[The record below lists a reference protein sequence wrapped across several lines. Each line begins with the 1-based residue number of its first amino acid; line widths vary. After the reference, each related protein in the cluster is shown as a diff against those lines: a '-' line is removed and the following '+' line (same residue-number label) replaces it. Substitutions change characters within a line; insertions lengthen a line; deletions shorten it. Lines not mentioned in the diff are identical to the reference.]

1 MEMWRPIVTDPTPIS
16 LIAFDADDTLWHNE
30 YLYTQAKDQFCEL
43 LAPFG
48 SAEQVH
54 QRLDIVEENNV
65 LHYGYGIK
73 SFTLSMVETAMVISD
88 GCIAVESL
96 QFILQMGKDMLAT
109 ELPFLDY
116 AENTLAELSQEY
128 PLMLITKGDT
138 FEQQRKIERSGL
150 AKYFRFIE
158 IVANKTPAT
167 YQRLF
172 KQHAIEPRQVLMVGN
187 SLRSDI
193 LPVLEIGGQA
203 VYIHYESTWSHE
215 YVDETARARYHYFEI
230 DHLGEL
236 AALVATLNQ
245 TF

>member
-1 MEMWRPIVTDPTPIS
+1 MSERIS

-30 YLYTQAKDQFCEL
+30 YLYTQAKDQFCQL
-43 LAPFG
+43 LAAYG
-48 SAEQVH
+48 SAEQIR
-54 QRLDIVEENNV
+54 QQLDIIEEHNV
-65 LHYGYGIK
+65 LNYGYGIK
-73 SFTLSMVETAMVISD
+73 SFTLSMIETAMSASQ
-88 GCIAVESL
+88 GCIPVDAL
-96 QFILQMGKDMLAT
+96 QTILQLGKQMLTA

-116 AENTLAELSQEY
+116 AEATLAELGQRY

-138 FEQQRKIERSGL
+138 FEQQHKIERSGL
-150 AKYFRFIE
+150 TRYFRYIE

-172 KQHAIEPRQVLMVGN
+172 DQHGLDPRQVLMVGN

-215 YVDETARARYHYFEI
+215 FVDEATRARYQYFELE
-230 DHLGEL
+230 HLGEL
-236 AALVATLNQ
+236 PALVARLNSER
-245 TF
+245 